1 MKINNFN
8 VTMKYEGIR
17 KNPTSDA
24 AKERYLVTIE
34 NENKKKARFHVFY
47 NGLSLDDTKNISIL
61 NSVFWYI
68 VTWSRDVNRS
78 FEEFWKNYCPDAT
91 CESAYNDY
99 KFFRKYL
106 KEFKKISKI

>member
-17 KNPTSDA
+17 KNPTA
-24 AKERYLVTIE
+24 EAGKERYIVTIE
-34 NENKKKARFHVFY
+34 NENKKKARFHVFCD
-47 NGLSLDDTKNISIL
+47 GLSSEDTKNTSIL

-78 FEEFWKNYCPDAT
+78 FEEFWKIYCPDAT

-99 KFFRKYL
+99 KFYRKYL

>member
-17 KNPTSDA
+17 KNPTSEA
-24 AKERYLVTIE
+24 GKERYIVIIE
-34 NENKKKARFHVFY
+34 NENKKKARFHVFC
-47 NGLSLDDTKNISIL
+47 NGLSLEDTENISIL

-68 VTWSRDVNRS
+68 VIWSRDVNRS
-78 FEEFWKNYCPDAT
+78 FKEFWENYCPDST

-99 KFFRKYL
+99 KFYRKYL
-106 KEFKKISKI
+106 KELKKISKI